1 MVVRRFREHI
11 ARQNWFGVVIDVAIV
26 VVGVFLGLQANNW
39 NAARIEQA
47 AVRDYRAEVIE
58 NLRANEISIGDQLD
72 YYRRVSGHAIAA
84 LRVLETPGAAMDE
97 KFLVDAYQATQVR
110 QRLLAHTAYDEM
122 KSAGLGRMIA
132 GPEVRARLTAY
143 YSQLPQTNDST
154 LSVTA
159 YRDRVRRAMPHA
171 VQSRIRERC
180 GDKIRLLPG
189 GVVGSVLPDRCA
201 IGLTQAQIDQAAVRI
216 RATPELN
223 QDLTRRIADLDQRLR
238 ALQLLQNRAQDLRLQ
253 LESLERR

>member
-1 MVVRRFREHI
+1 MVIRRFREHVI
-11 ARQNWFGVVIDVAIV
+11 AQNWFAVGIDVAIV

-47 AVRDYRAEVIE
+47 AIRDYRAEVIE

-72 YYRRVSGHAIAA
+72 YYRRVNGHAIAA
-84 LRVLETPGAAMDE
+84 LRVLETPGSAMDE

-132 GPEVRARLTAY
+132 GPEVRARLSAY
-143 YSQLPQTNDST
+143 YSQLPQINDAT

-159 YRDRVRRAMPHA
+159 YRERVRRAMPHN
-171 VQSRIRERC
+171 VQSRLRQRC
-180 GDKIRLLPG
+180 GDIIRVLNG
-189 GVVGSVLPDRCA
+189 GVVGSALPERCVLGLPPGEVDR
-201 IGLTQAQIDQAAVRI
+201 AAARI
-216 RATPELN
+216 RATAELN
-223 QDLTRRIADLDQRLR
+223 QDLTRRIADVDQRLR
-238 ALQLLQNRAQDLRLQ
+238 SLELLRNRAYDLRLH
-253 LESLERR
+253 LESLERD

>member
-1 MVVRRFREHI
+1 MVVRRFREHV
-11 ARQNWFGVVIDVAIV
+11 AKQNWFGVAIDVAIV

-47 AVRDYRAEVIE
+47 AIRDYRAEVIE

-72 YYRRVSGHAIAA
+72 YYRQVSDHAVAA
-84 LRVLETPGAAMDE
+84 LQVLETPGASMDE
-97 KFLVDAYQATQVR
+97 QFLIDAYQATQVR

-132 GPEVRARLTAY
+132 GPQVRARLTAY
-143 YSQLPQTNDST
+143 YSQLPQINDAT

-159 YRDRVRRAMPHA
+159 YRDRVRRAMPHN
-171 VQSRIRERC
+171 VQTRIRERC

-189 GVVGSVLPDRCA
+189 GVVGSVLPQRCA
-201 IGLTQAQIDQAAVRI
+201 MGLTQVEIDQAAARL
-216 RATPELN
+216 RATLELN

-238 ALQLLQNRAQDLRLQ
+238 TLQLLQNRAQDLRSQ
-253 LESLERR
+253 LELLERA